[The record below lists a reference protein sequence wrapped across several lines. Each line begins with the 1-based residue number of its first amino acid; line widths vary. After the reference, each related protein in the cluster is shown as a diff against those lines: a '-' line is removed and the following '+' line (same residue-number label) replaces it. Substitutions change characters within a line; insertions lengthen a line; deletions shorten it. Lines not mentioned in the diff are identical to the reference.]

1 MRAKWGGRSRSSG
14 GGRPSCGG
22 TRTSRRCTTGGVRC
36 WNALASA
43 TEALRNSLTRAIA
56 LRPHRSS
63 SPILRSP
70 TFGLSGR
77 ATWPRDVARFAP
89 GYWCL

>member
-22 TRTSRRCTTGGVRC
+22 TGTSRRCTTGGVRC

-56 LRPHRSS
+56 P
-63 SPILRSP
+63 
-70 TFGLSGR
+70 LSYQLTDFTLTEPS
-77 ATWPRDVARFAP
+77 A
-89 GYWCL
+89 